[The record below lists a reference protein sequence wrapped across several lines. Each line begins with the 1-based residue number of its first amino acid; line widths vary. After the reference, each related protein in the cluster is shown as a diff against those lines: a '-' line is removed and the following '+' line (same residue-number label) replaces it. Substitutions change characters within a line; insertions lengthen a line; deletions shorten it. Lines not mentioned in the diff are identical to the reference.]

1 MQRIIKGI
9 VKCALL
15 IFLLYTFT
23 SVAQTSQDQ
32 FGKNRIQYKKFTWKL
47 ISSENFDIYYYFE
60 GEALAPIAI
69 THAEAVFKKLETT
82 LGYSNM
88 NKTKILLYNSLA
100 DMQQSNIGLQQGT
113 FVGGATNL
121 VKATVEVAFT
131 GNLMDFRNDLS
142 YGISKTWINIMLY
155 GGSFKEVLQ
164 SSYFLSL
171 PEWYAKG
178 ASEYIAKGWNREM
191 DNYIRDLALNNKLKN
206 PSSYT
211 GQEAE
216 WIGQSIWH
224 YISER
229 YGPDMFTNILQITR
243 IYRSDKSSIE
253 AATGSYFQTFIDDW
267 KAYYKDKAIEIDGA
281 ILFDTTYNAINGAN
295 FKGKDLTTPV
305 LSNDGKYLA
314 YSANYKG
321 RYAVFLNDN
330 EKNKRR
336 KIAAG
341 GFKLNDQMPIT
352 RNPQLAW
359 MNEALLAS
367 VTYKNGKIIFQT
379 YDVNTKK
386 KESREIEVFHQIN
399 SFSFSS
405 DGKYLVYSADEKGQ
419 ADIWMYD
426 IERAKYL
433 KVTNDE
439 YDDMSPR
446 FGPGNSVIFSSNRN
460 DDTLATL
467 TRFQSA
473 PNYSLYIYKP
483 GSKILKKIPAQGCNY
498 TQPAFID
505 VNTIIYLNDDNG
517 IQNLYAQDINSGLAR
532 ALTNNATDILEYDLN
547 PKSKYLSFIAISRG
561 KEKVFIDTLFSFQN
575 SVEITKKTTQ
585 SDVTRKKILPPEK
598 PKGKPNVIVVSPKSS
613 DDIDLD
619 KVYFESDSTLKL
631 PKTIAEVKAADP
643 NLPPKRS
650 VIPFYGPYNYKNL
663 FGTDIVSSTLQV
675 DPLRGFGLLIES
687 NMSDLMSNHRV
698 NMSLFGIAD
707 LKSSSLSGEYL
718 YLKHRVDMGVRFDR
732 ITYFPNS
739 NNISHRYSINKVELK
754 ASYPLSVYSRVSVSP
769 FAAAT
774 RFSDLSDYS
783 TIIVVQDEKR
793 LYVGSKLEWVYDNT
807 TTSGMNMLQ
816 GTRAKVVLD
825 VYQHAGDKQGNFN
838 RFNIDI
844 RRYQKIHRSSV
855 LALRGSF
862 GRFFGNAPKSFVFGG
877 MDNWLFNS
885 VGTGGDVSNPLLI
898 QAGVDNTDIMLN
910 KYVTNVRGFKYNEQ
924 SGQSY
929 FLFNAEVRLPIIR
942 YLYNGSVS
950 SAFLRNLQLVTFT
963 DVGAAWYGA
972 NPFSTNNSLNKTIL
986 APDGN
991 SNSPFTIEVNNY
1003 RNPFLYGYGFGA
1015 RTFLFG
1021 YYVKGDVAWGIKDG
1035 QALSP
1040 RFYFTFGYDF

>member
-9 VKCALL
+9 VKCVLL
-15 IFLLYTFT
+15 IFCLYTFT

-47 ISSENFDIYYYFE
+47 ISSENFDIYYYLE

-131 GNLMDFRNDLS
+131 GNLMDFRNDLT

-171 PEWYAKG
+171 PEWYANG

-191 DNYIRDLALNNKLKN
+191 DNYIRDLALNNKLRN
-206 PSSYT
+206 PSSYS

-243 IYRSDKSSIE
+243 IYRSDRSSIE

-267 KAYYKDKAIEIDGA
+267 KGYYKEKAIEVDGA
-281 ILFDTTYNAINGAN
+281 VLFDTTYNAINGAN

-321 RYAVFLNDN
+321 RYAVFLYDN
-330 EKNKRR
+330 ELKKRK
-336 KIAAG
+336 KIQSG
-341 GFKLNDQMPIT
+341 GFKLNDQIPIT

-359 MNEALLAS
+359 MNEGMLTS
-367 VTYKNGKIIFQT
+367 VIYKNGKIILQS

-386 KESREIEVFHQIN
+386 RESREIEVFHQIN
-399 SFSFSS
+399 SFSFST
-405 DGKYLVYSADEKGQ
+405 DGRYMVYSADEKGQ

-426 IERAKYL
+426 IDRAKYL

-460 DDTLATL
+460 DDTLAGL

-473 PNYSLYIYKP
+473 QNYSLYIYKP

-498 TQPAFID
+498 TQPAYID
-505 VNTIIYLNDDNG
+505 GNTIIYLNDDNG
-517 IQNLYAQDINSGLAR
+517 IQNLYAQDMNTGVAR

-547 PKSKYLSFIAISRG
+547 PKLKYLSFVAISRG
-561 KEKVFIDTLFSFQN
+561 KEKVFIDTIFSFQN
-575 SVEITKKTTQ
+575 SVEVTKKTAQ
-585 SDVTRKKILPPEK
+585 SDITRKKILPPEK
-598 PKGKPNVIVVSPKSS
+598 PKSKPNLIVVSPKSS

-631 PKTIAEVKAADP
+631 PKKTTVAKLDP

-650 VIPFYGPYNYKNL
+650 VIPFYGPYDYKNL

-675 DPLRGFGLLIES
+675 DPLRGFGLFIES

-718 YLKHRVDMGVRFDR
+718 YLKHRVDMGIRFDR
-732 ITYFPNS
+732 ITYFPS
-739 NNISHRYSINKVELK
+739 TANISHRYVVNKVELK
-754 ASYPLSVYSRVSVSP
+754 ASYPLSVYSRLSVLP
-769 FAAAT
+769 FVQQT

-783 TIIVVQDEKR
+783 TIVTVQDQKR
-793 LYVGSKLEWVYDNT
+793 VYAGSKFEFVYDNT
-807 TTSGMNMLQ
+807 TSSGMNMLQ
-816 GTRAKVVLD
+816 GTRAKIILD
-825 VYQHAGDKQGNFN
+825 VYKNAGEKEGNYS
-838 RFNIDI
+838 RLNIDI

-862 GRFFGNAPKSFVFGG
+862 GRFFGNSPKSFIFGG

-885 VGTGGDVSNPLLI
+885 VGTGGDVYNPLLI

-929 FLFNAEVRLPIIR
+929 FLFNAELRLPIIK

-972 NPFSTNNSLNKTIL
+972 NPFSTNNSLNKKII
-986 APDGN
+986 APDGTN
-991 SNSPFTIEVNNY
+991 NSPFTIEVNNY

-1021 YYVKGDVAWGIKDG
+1021 YYIKGDVAWGIKDG